1 MGGLGF
7 SYKESNMLYSD
18 IPGYERL
25 AGEKHDPLSILID
38 SATLL
43 RACIHQQ
50 IEGSKNGTVDLPAF
64 IAAIKSLVNVLESIE
79 KMSLKT
85 NVALDRE
92 SARLLAV
99 NVGRILAEE
108 LKQVPVEVFDR
119 VAARIGRLLG

>member
-1 MGGLGF
+1 
-7 SYKESNMLYSD
+7 MLYSN

-25 AGEKHDPLSILID
+25 AGDGPTPLAILID

-43 RACIHQQ
+43 RACLHQQ
-50 IEGSKNGTVDLPAF
+50 VEGSKNGNVDLPAF

-85 NVALDRE
+85 HASLDRE
-92 SARLLAV
+92 SARLLAT

-119 VAARIGRLLG
+119 VAARIGGLLAK